1 MKKPYKIIRDSI
13 HGDIKLKGIF
23 QELLD
28 TAEFQRLSSIKQL
41 GLAHLVFP
49 GAHHTRLEHSLGA
62 YHIASMIS
70 NVLGLKEATAD
81 HLCCASLLH
90 DIGHG
95 PFSHTLESIL
105 RERYNVDH
113 VDLTE
118 KLILGEYDIFQ
129 DDELCLL
136 NDIKTV
142 HSILDS
148 SDLDKKM
155 LVDIIRGENTQLPF
169 LGELLNSVVDVDQ
182 IDYLLRDSYYTG
194 VAYGMIDSQRFAH
207 TVGIHKNHLALDRKG
222 VGVVENILMARALM
236 YSSVYFHKTVRIAEL
251 MLSKAMES
259 IPNMHP
265 FDFFKLTDAELIGT
279 MKDKGV
285 FQKEIITRLKYRRL
299 FKQVYVLLPQ
309 NRSEQR
315 MELLK
320 KLEDNVYRRSFEA
333 RFEEI
338 LSIPEGHIIIDV
350 PMVDLLAAEPR
361 IQEVDMPVL
370 ENDEVKM
377 LTNYTPV
384 AAAIGMRKIPDWDL
398 MILSDEKYRKNIIQY
413 ANKILFSQ

>member
-13 HGDIKLKGIF
+13 HGDIKLERIF

-28 TAEFQRLSSIKQL
+28 SAELQRLSSIKQL

-62 YHIASMIS
+62 FHISTMIS
-70 NVLGLKEATAD
+70 DVLGLSEDIAD
-81 HLCCASLLH
+81 HLFCASLLH

-118 KLILGEYDIFQ
+118 RLVLGTYDIFQ
-129 DDELCLL
+129 EAEKKVLEPVQ
-136 NDIKTV
+136 TV
-142 HSILDS
+142 ASILES
-148 SDLDKKM
+148 SDIDQSM
-155 LVDIIRGENTQLPF
+155 IVDIIRGNQKNHPF

-194 VAYGMIDSQRFAH
+194 VAYGMIDSQRF
-207 TVGIHKNHLALDRKG
+207 TQTIEIYNDHLALDRKG

-259 IPNMHP
+259 IPDMHP
-265 FDFFKLTDAELIGT
+265 FDFFKLNDAELVGM
-279 MKDKGV
+279 MKDKGRY
-285 FQKEIITRLKYRRL
+285 QHEIITRLKYRQL
-299 FKQVYVLLPQ
+299 FKQVYVMLPQ
-309 NRSEQR
+309 NRNEER

-320 KLEDNVYRRSFEA
+320 RLEDNDIRRSIEA
-333 RFEEI
+333 RFEDT
-338 LSIPEGHIIIDV
+338 LSIPEGHVIIDV
-350 PMVDLLAAEPR
+350 PLIDLMAAEPR
-361 IQEVDMPVL
+361 IQEIDMPVL
-370 ENDEVKM
+370 ENDDVQM
-377 LTNYTPV
+377 LTTYTPV

-398 MILSDEKYRKNIIQY
+398 MIISDEKNRSVIAEHAQ
-413 ANKILFSQ
+413 KILFE